1 MLTSKQRQNLKSLA
15 HSLDPVIR
23 IGKNG
28 LTEQSLVT
36 IEKALADHQLIKIKF
51 LDFKDEKNNFIKSIE
66 ERTDAVLIEVIGNV
80 VILFKENPDS
90 EKQLIY

>member
-1 MLTSKQRQNLKSLA
+1 MLTSKQKQNLKSLA

-51 LDFKDEKNNFIKSIE
+51 LDFKDEKKNFIKSIE